1 MVPMT
6 SMAALVTSIELRNL
20 EMRRNDMKWLITTVS
35 CLLLGLA
42 IALGGAMLTPQ
53 LPLMAQQAP
62 VSAPKV
68 KQTKPTVVDAAVAQ
82 ATTQHFTARGTN
94 APFKVTRTKV
104 VGEYALSHWLWG
116 EAGGQA
122 LLRSRN
128 GQWKVTN
135 SGGGAMNVQT
145 LQGLGV
151 PPDVAIQLLKR

>member
-1 MVPMT
+1 
-6 SMAALVTSIELRNL
+6 
-20 EMRRNDMKWLITTVS
+20 MKWLIRTVS

-42 IALGGAMLTPQ
+42 IALGGGMATSQ
-53 LPLMAQQAP
+53 LPLMVQQSPAS
-62 VSAPKV
+62 VPKV
-68 KQTKPTVVDAAVAQ
+68 KQTKPAIVDAAVAQ

-94 APFKVTRTKV
+94 KPFKVTRTTIS
-104 VGEYALSHWLWG
+104 GDFALAHWLWG

-135 SGGGAMNVQT
+135 SGGGAMNVQS

-151 PPDVAIQLLKR
+151 PPDVAIQLPETLKSGSGSCHRKEVKCNST

>member
-1 MVPMT
+1 
-6 SMAALVTSIELRNL
+6 
-20 EMRRNDMKWLITTVS
+20 MKWLITTVS
-35 CLLLGLA
+35 CLLLGIA
-42 IALGGAMLTPQ
+42 IALGGEMITP
-53 LPLMAQQAP
+53 LMPLMAQPAP
-62 VSAPKV
+62 ASAPKV
-68 KQTKPTVVDAAVAQ
+68 KQTQPATVDASVAK

-94 APFKVTRTKV
+94 KPFKVTRTTIS
-104 VGEYALSHWLWG
+104 GDFALAHWLWG